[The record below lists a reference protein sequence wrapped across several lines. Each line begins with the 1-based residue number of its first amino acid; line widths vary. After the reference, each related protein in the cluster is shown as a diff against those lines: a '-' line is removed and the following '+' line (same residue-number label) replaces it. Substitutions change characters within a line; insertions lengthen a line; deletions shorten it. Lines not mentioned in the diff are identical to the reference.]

1 MGFFD
6 ELKNRASQWQS
17 SLSQEMGRFKNRDL
31 MEAILAGCALVA
43 AADGSVSSAEK
54 QKMLG
59 FVQNSDALKV
69 FQSQEVIQ
77 SFQKHM
83 GKIEFDFALGK
94 AESLQVIAKIKDPDQ
109 ARLLV
114 RVCCAIGSSD
124 GQFDEQEK
132 NMVRTICRELRLEPS
147 DFDL

>member
-6 ELKNRASQWQS
+6 ELKSRASQWQS

-31 MEAILAGCALVA
+31 MEAILAGCALVS

-54 QKMLG
+54 QKMMG

-83 GKIEFDFALGK
+83 SKIEFDFALGK
-94 AESLQVIAKIKDPDQ
+94 AEALQVIAKIKDPDQ

-132 NMVRTICRELRLEPS
+132 NMVRTICRELQLTPS